1 MNEAAGNRIDRQT
14 ALDRDAADELA
25 PLRSEFHMPTRAD
38 GSPAVYLCGH
48 SLGLQPKHTARI
60 LQEELDVWARQGVEG
75 HFDSQRPWLS
85 YHEQLSGSLARLAGA
100 QPLEVVAMNSLTV
113 NLHLMLASFYRP
125 TPQRHKI
132 LIEQSAFP
140 SDRYAVATHIRQ
152 RGFDPRESLLEVA
165 PRAGEVN
172 LRSDD
177 ISAFIDREGPRL
189 ATVMLPGVQ
198 YLTGQCLDMAAIT
211 AAAQRH
217 GCTVGFDLAHAMGNV
232 PLQLHDWN
240 ADFAVWC
247 GYKYLNGG
255 PGGIGGCFVH
265 ERHARAFDLPRLAGW
280 WGHDKA
286 TRFDMPEQFAPLP
299 GAEGWQISNPSV
311 FAAAPLLASLPLF
324 DRAGM
329 AALRSKSLQLT
340 GYLETLLMA
349 RLAADVTILT
359 PPDPAARGCQLSIR
373 LQRSPAG
380 ARVVHSNLA
389 RAGYLCD
396 WREPDV
402 VRVAPVPLYNTFVDA
417 WDFVDRLTKELHAA

>member
-1 MNEAAGNRIDRQT
+1 
-14 ALDRDAADELA
+14 
-25 PLRSEFHMPTRAD
+25 
-38 GSPAVYLCGH
+38 
-48 SLGLQPKHTARI
+48 
-60 LQEELDVWARQGVEG
+60 
-75 HFDSQRPWLS
+75 
-85 YHEQLSGSLARLAGA
+85 
-100 QPLEVVAMNSLTV
+100 
-113 NLHLMLASFYRP
+113 
-125 TPQRHKI
+125 
-132 LIEQSAFP
+132 
-140 SDRYAVATHIRQ
+140 
-152 RGFDPRESLLEVA
+152 
-165 PRAGEVN
+165 
-172 LRSDD
+172 
-177 ISAFIDREGPRL
+177 
-189 ATVMLPGVQ
+189 
-198 YLTGQCLDMAAIT
+198 MAAIT

-349 RLAADVTILT
+349 RLADDVTILT

-417 WDFVDRLTKELHAA
+417 WDFVDRLAKELHAA